1 MDTDSSNEIVFS
13 KEDYK
18 VFISDLTLSDQDR
31 KLLLDICLLRNKSGY
46 SNTFPEDALT
56 AALES
61 ARTGWE
67 SNFPYGTSPLE
78 DDEDEE

>member
-18 VFISDLTLSDQDR
+18 VIISDLTLSDRDR
-31 KLLLDICLLRNKSGY
+31 KLLLDICLLRQAQGREGIL
-46 SNTFPEDALT
+46 PEDVLT
-56 AALES
+56 ETLES
-61 ARTGWE
+61 ECTLQE
-67 SNFPYGTSPLE
+67 SNFPDGTSPLE

>member
-18 VFISDLTLSDQDR
+18 VIISDLTLSNRDR
-31 KLLLDICLLRNKSGY
+31 KLLLEICLLRQAQGREGIL
-46 SNTFPEDALT
+46 PEDVLT
-56 AALES
+56 DALEGE
-61 ARTGWE
+61 RNVQE
-67 SNFPYGTSPLE
+67 SNFPNGTSPLE